1 MKLTDAEAAEV
12 AAECVAALEWQV
24 TEVIANPK
32 SEDIEIDDLIAALT
46 PRCAAIRR
54 VIEAMKQGD
63 GYQAMKEVV
72 TPAGAKIVL
81 TSTTCMSIA
90 GSLAMWGFPQRSDE
104 ITAAIERAEVAASGH

>member
-12 AAECVAALEWQV
+12 VAECIAALEWQV
-24 TEVIANPK
+24 TEVIANPN
-32 SEDIEIDDLIAALT
+32 SNDIEIADLIAALT
-46 PRCAAIRR
+46 PRCAPMQR
-54 VIEAMKQGD
+54 VIEAMKHGD
-63 GYQAMKEVV
+63 GYQAMREIV

-90 GSLAMWGFPQRSDE
+90 GSLAMWGFPQQADE